1 MSARKTVDLTTS
13 LRPHPAFFSFPSMF
27 ERTTWVWAF
36 TPAGTAPVRG
46 SEPTWPATKTRGPA
60 TTTPEYGGP
69 PGAGGSIRSI
79 MVAAAT
85 SSRGINSLAIRR
97 QDLFEFSV
105 SRSES
110 FGRRLMTNARKR
122 QSLPGPE
129 FRIKVAFRVPMDYAF
144 AWCTDYTPD
153 DGRLE
158 GEKYERRIIER
169 SARRVVFEDLEDTKE
184 GWLWNRD
191 VVTLRPPNRWHMDG
205 IASRADVT
213 ADYVLSKLPN
223 GRTQLDLRWRRRP
236 RMSGLKQPTKAQREA
251 STLVAWKRFGAAMER
266 DYRRGRGPRSHRK
279 R

>member
-1 MSARKTVDLTTS
+1 
-13 LRPHPAFFSFPSMF
+13 
-27 ERTTWVWAF
+27 
-36 TPAGTAPVRG
+36 
-46 SEPTWPATKTRGPA
+46 
-60 TTTPEYGGP
+60 
-69 PGAGGSIRSI
+69 
-79 MVAAAT
+79 
-85 SSRGINSLAIRR
+85 
-97 QDLFEFSV
+97 
-105 SRSES
+105 
-110 FGRRLMTNARKR
+110 MTNARKR
-122 QSLPGPE
+122 PSLPGPE

-169 SARRVVFEDLEDTKE
+169 SARCVVFEDLEDTKE

-213 ADYVLSKLPN
+213 ADYVLTNLPN

-236 RMSGLKQPTKAQREA
+236 RISGLKQPTKAQREA

>member
-1 MSARKTVDLTTS
+1 MSARKTVDLTSS

-79 MVAAAT
+79 MVSAAT
-85 SSRGINSLAIRR
+85 SGRGINSLAIRR
-97 QDLFEFSV
+97 QDLFEFSG

-110 FGRRLMTNARKR
+110 FGRSFMTNARKR
-122 QSLPGPE
+122 PYLPGPE

-158 GEKYERRIIER
+158 GEKYERRIIEQ
-169 SARRVVFEDLEDTKE
+169 SARRVVF
-184 GWLWNRD
+184 
-191 VVTLRPPNRWHMDG
+191 TLRPPNRWHMDG

-213 ADYVLSKLPN
+213 ADYILTNLPN

-236 RMSGLKQPTKAQREA
+236 RVSGLKQPTKAQREA

-266 DYRRGRGPRSHRK
+266 DYQRGRGPRSHRK